1 VSGPPD
7 AEPQTAAQMVAGLAA
22 RRVSARELAER
33 ALAAAER
40 WQPATNAFSQ
50 LWNEEALSAAE
61 AVDRDG
67 RDESR
72 PLAGV
77 PVAIKDLYDVAGH
90 QTTGCCDAYAGRIAR
105 ADAPLIRRVRAA
117 GMVMVGKTNQHELAA
132 GGTNLVS
139 ACGPTRN
146 PWDAARMTGGSSGGS
161 AAAVAAAVIPWA
173 LGSDTG
179 GSIRIPS
186 SFCGTLGLK
195 PTTGVLPLEG
205 LMPLAPSLDTPGPIS
220 STVEDL
226 WLLHSVLAG
235 ESPRH
240 PVRDWLL
247 RRPDRPFRIG
257 LPVPFVLDTLH
268 PESAT
273 AVADVAVVLESA
285 GAQVKPMDGRGIE
298 DTRDLWARV
307 CYPEFAEAHPA
318 LRDPAARARVA
329 PTVAEWLR
337 RGEAMSADERHRAA
351 IRREEIGRWFRER
364 LALVDALLI
373 PTTVYPAPRADQET
387 VELSPDVSV
396 EVARVG
402 PGFLTCAVNLA
413 GLPAISVPARWTPEG
428 LPIGASLVGH
438 DGGEE
443 TIARIAMRWEA
454 ASGFVPRRPSLPQGV
469 AG

>member
-1 VSGPPD
+1 MTGP
-7 AEPQTAAQMVAGLAA
+7 AVTEPQTAAQMAAALAA
-22 RRVSARELAER
+22 GRVSARELAER

-40 WQPATNAFSQ
+40 WQPITNAFSQ
-50 LWNEEALSAAE
+50 SWNEEALSTAE
-61 AVDRDG
+61 AVDRAG
-67 RDESR
+67 PDERR

-77 PVAIKDLYDVAGH
+77 PIAIKDLYDVAGH
-90 QTTGCCDAYAGRIAR
+90 ETTGCCNAYAGRIAEV
-105 ADAPLIRRVRAA
+105 DAPIIRRVRAA
-117 GMVMVGKTNQHELAA
+117 GLVMVGKTNQHELAA

-146 PWDAARMTGGSSGGS
+146 PWDTARMTGGSSGGS
-161 AAAVAAAVIPWA
+161 AAAVAAAVVPWA

-186 SFCGTLGLK
+186 SFCGTVGLK

-205 LMPLAPSLDTPGPIS
+205 VMPLAPSLDAPGPIT
-220 STVEDL
+220 STVDDL
-226 WLLHSVLAG
+226 WLLHAVLAG

-257 LPVPFVLDTLH
+257 LPMPFVLDTLH
-268 PESAT
+268 PESAA
-273 AVADVAVVLESA
+273 AVADVAAVLKSA
-285 GAQVKPMDGRGIE
+285 GMQVKPMDGRGIE

-307 CYPEFAEAHPA
+307 CFPEFAEAHPA
-318 LRDPAARARVA
+318 LRDPAVRARVA
-329 PTVAEWLR
+329 PTVADWMR

-351 IRREEIGRWFRER
+351 IRREEVGRWFRER

-373 PTTVYPAPRADQET
+373 PTTVYPAPRADQEA
-387 VELSPDVSV
+387 VELTPGVSV

-402 PGFLTCAVNLA
+402 PGFLTCAANLA
-413 GLPAISVPARWTPEG
+413 GVPAISLPARWTPEG
-428 LPIGASLVGH
+428 LPIGASLVGP

-454 ASGFVPRRPSLPQGV
+454 ASGYVPRRPPVPLAV